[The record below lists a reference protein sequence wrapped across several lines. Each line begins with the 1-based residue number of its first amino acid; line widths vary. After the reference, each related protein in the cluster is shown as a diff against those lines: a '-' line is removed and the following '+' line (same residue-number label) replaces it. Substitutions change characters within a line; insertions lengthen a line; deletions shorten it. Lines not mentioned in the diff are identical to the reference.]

1 MPHVRKNL
9 LSIWHYMSASCKKR
23 TQKKNDT
30 ASLRSGFDNGKPTSF
45 FRVSKVLAACK
56 GLSQI

>member
-1 MPHVRKNL
+1 MLEKIFY
-9 LSIWHYMSASCKKR
+9 LSGITCQLPVKKELK
-23 TQKKNDT
+23 KKNDT